1 MIIKV
6 SDIYFAIKD
15 RLSIANI
22 KKALWFSA
30 GIIFLGI
37 AYLGTFVPGL
47 PWSTPCLLAAWC
59 FSKSS
64 KRFHDYMLNHRLFGP
79 FIRNWSN
86 GRVFP
91 KIAKWLMF
99 LSMDGSLIIMWF
111 TTHNWKLVTGMAVF
125 FALILIWASRYPSSK
140 EEADRRIAAGE
151 KLGWFK

>member
-1 MIIKV
+1 MTIKV
-6 SDIYFAIKD
+6 TDIYSRIKNN
-15 RLSIANI
+15 LSLENA

-47 PWSTPCLLAAWC
+47 PWSTPSLLAAWC

-79 FIRNWSN
+79 FIKNWSS

-99 LSMDGSLIIMWF
+99 LSMDGSLVIMWF
-111 TTHNWKLVTGMAVF
+111 TTHNVKLVVGMAVF
-125 FALILIWASRYPSSK
+125 FALILIWASRYPGSK